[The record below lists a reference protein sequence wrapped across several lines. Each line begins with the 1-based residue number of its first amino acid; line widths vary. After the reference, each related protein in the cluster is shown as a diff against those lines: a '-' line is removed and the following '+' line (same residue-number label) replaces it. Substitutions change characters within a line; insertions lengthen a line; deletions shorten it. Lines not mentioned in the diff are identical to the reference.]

1 MEKLDLLYQGMA
13 KKLYA
18 TEDPDI
24 LWVEYMNQA
33 TAGNGAKKEQIE
45 GKGHLNN
52 EITSLMFRL
61 LAKRGISSHFVK
73 QLSETEQLVRKM
85 TMFPLEIVMRNVAA
99 GSFAKRYGIEEGTV
113 LSQPVLEFFY
123 KSDPLN
129 DPFINDDDILAL
141 NLATREELENISA
154 KAREINQALLAIFS
168 SIDVKLVDFKIE
180 MGTTSNGMIRL
191 ADEITPDTCR
201 LWDEQGQSEN
211 SPAIEHLDKD
221 LFRRDLGS
229 IIPAYEEILARLRT
243 LEGDSCCG
251 GKGNGNCHCKH

>member
-1 MEKLDLLYQGMA
+1 MEKLDLLYQGKA

-18 TEDPDI
+18 TDDPDI

-61 LAKRGISSHFVK
+61 LAKRGIASHFVK

-99 GSFAKRYGIEEGTV
+99 GSFAKRYGIEEGTE
-113 LSQPVLEFFY
+113 LSRPVLEFFY
-123 KSDPLN
+123 KSDALN
-129 DPFINDDDILAL
+129 DPFINNDDILAL
-141 NLATREELENISA
+141 NLATSQQLEIIAA
-154 KAREINQALLAIFS
+154 KAREINQVLHALFS

-180 MGTTSNGMIRL
+180 MGITSDGMILL

-201 LWDEQGQSEN
+201 LWDVKDQAEDN
-211 SPAIEHLDKD
+211 AAIEHLDKD

-229 IIPAYEEILARLRT
+229 IIPAYEEIFARLRT
-243 LEGDSCCG
+243 LESTTTCCK
-251 GKGNGNCHCKH
+251 GKGNCNCKH